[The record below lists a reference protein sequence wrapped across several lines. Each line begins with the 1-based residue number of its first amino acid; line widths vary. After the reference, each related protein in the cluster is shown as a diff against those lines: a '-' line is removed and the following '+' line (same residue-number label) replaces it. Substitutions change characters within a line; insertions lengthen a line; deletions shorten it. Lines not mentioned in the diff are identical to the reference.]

1 MFVSDIFYLYLE
13 RTVMMEYLQVS
24 TDVELEPAAN
34 VILTSKISIL
44 FNV

>member
-24 TDVELEPAAN
+24 TDVGLEPVAN
-34 VILTSKISIL
+34 AILTSKISII